1 MQAPFADVVFPQT
14 IDRSF
19 TYRIPPDLIPSAKI
33 GCRVLAP
40 FGKRRLTGFIVEL
53 KDSTTLSETELK
65 TIEDVL
71 DPQPIFSD
79 ELYRLAQWISDYYL
93 CPFGDALKAIVP
105 SVLFQKSKQYVELVA
120 ENVSSLGWMLKNAA
134 PRQAQIVSYLAKSG
148 RLSLTQLMK
157 RIGARNLMSSIN
169 NLQKQGFVRVQHI
182 LPKSKAKTR
191 KLKYVRL
198 NANSGDGDDWNH
210 KIDGGRKLTVRQIR
224 CLEYLKETG
233 AEMSQKDLQLISGIR
248 LATLKSLQ
256 KRALVEL
263 FEKEVPRDYYKHS
276 EIEPPP
282 KITLNDEQRLAY
294 EKIAAAVSRR
304 EYTTFLLR
312 GVTGSGKTQVYIE
325 AIYKV
330 LEQGGDAIVL
340 VPEISLTPQTVQR
353 FRSHFKDLVAVL
365 HSAMSPEERYDSWR
379 KLKSGEARVAIGP
392 RSAIFAPVR
401 NLELIVVDE
410 EQEDSYKQSDPDP
423 RYHGRDVAVVRAS
436 LNNAVVILGSATP
449 SAESYYNAQI
459 GKYQLLELKRRVEDI
474 PLPKVEILELQKE
487 QRLSGKKEMPV
498 FSRRLAQEIDKR
510 IAIDQQV
517 ILLLN
522 RRGFSSFI
530 KCKECSF
537 IENCK
542 NCQIA
547 LTYHLRGRR
556 LRCHYCGFSKK
567 TPEVCPECGGV
578 DILFRGLG
586 TQQVEEEIKVR
597 FPDARV
603 VRMDLDT
610 TGRKWAHDRIL
621 RDFERGKYDIL
632 LGTQMIAKGLDFQ
645 KVTLVGVINADIG
658 LFLPDFRAS
667 ERSFQLLTQVAGRAG
682 RKNLPGEVIIQTYSP
697 FNFCLVCA
705 KTHDFV
711 KFFNKEIEERR
722 ELLYPPFGRIIS
734 ILFKGK
740 DEKKVMESAE
750 NFAQVLKS
758 QKGRRPDS
766 SGPFQVLGP
775 SPAPLVR
782 IQNKYRWH
790 ILIKGSKRRDPS
802 GKAIRQAVRD
812 AEKKFREEFK
822 TRGIQ
827 VEVDVD
833 PVSLL

>member
-1 MQAPFADVVFPQT
+1 MEASFAEVVFPRT
-14 IDRSF
+14 IDRPF
-19 TYRIPPDLIPSAKI
+19 TYRIPPDLGHLVKI

-40 FGKRRLTGFIVEL
+40 FGPRRLTGFIVGVKASTRLADSEL
-53 KDSTTLSETELK
+53 KD
-65 TIEDVL
+65 IHDVL
-71 DPQPIFSD
+71 DLQPLCSD
-79 ELYRLAQWISDYYL
+79 ELYRLARWISDYYL
-93 CPFGDALKAIVP
+93 CPLGDALKAVLPAI
-105 SVLFQKSKQYVELVA
+105 LFQKSRQYVELVA
-120 ENVSSLGWMLKNAA
+120 ENISSLGWMLKNAA
-134 PRQAQIVSYLAKSG
+134 PRQAQIVRYLSKSG
-148 RLSLTQLMK
+148 RLPVTQLMK

-169 NLQKQGFVRVQHI
+169 DLQAQGFVMVQHV
-182 LPKSKAKTR
+182 LPKSQVKTR
-191 KLKYVRL
+191 LARFVRL
-198 NANSGDGDDWNH
+198 NPEITGAEAWNQQV
-210 KIDGGRKLTVRQIR
+210 DGGRKLTARQIR
-224 CLEYLKETG
+224 CLQYLKETG
-233 AEMSQKDLQLISGIR
+233 AEISQKDLLFISGIG
-248 LATLKSLQ
+248 LSTLKSLQ
-256 KRALVEL
+256 KRSLVEL
-263 FEKEVPRDYYKHS
+263 YDKESERNYYRHA
-276 EIEPPP
+276 EIVEPP
-282 KITLNDEQRLAY
+282 KIILNEEQKSAF
-294 EKIAAAVSRR
+294 EQVAAAIGKNEFS
-304 EYTTFLLR
+304 TFLLH

-325 AIYKV
+325 AIYV
-330 LEQGGDAIVL
+330 ILQTGRDAIVL

-353 FRSHFKDLVAVL
+353 FRSHFRDQVAVL
-365 HSAMSPEERYDSWR
+365 HSAMSPAERYDSWR
-379 KLKSGEARVAIGP
+379 RLKSGEARVAIGP
-392 RSAIFAPVR
+392 RSAIFAPLR
-401 NLELIVVDE
+401 QLGLIVVDE
-410 EQEDSYKQSDPDP
+410 EQEDSYKQADPNP
-423 RYHGRDVAVVRAS
+423 RYHARDVAVMRAK

-449 SAESYYNAQI
+449 SVESYYNAQI
-459 GKYQLLELKRRVEDI
+459 GKYQILKLPRRVDDI
-474 PLPKVEILELQKE
+474 PMPKVEILELQKE

-498 FSRRLAQEIDKR
+498 FSRLLAQEIDKR
-510 IAIDQQV
+510 IMNQQQV

-522 RRGFSSFI
+522 RRGFSNFI
-530 KCKECSF
+530 KCKDCGF

-556 LRCHYCGFSKK
+556 LRCHYCGYTKK
-567 TPEVCPECGGV
+567 APEVCPECGSADV
-578 DILFRGLG
+578 LFRGLG
-586 TQQVEEEIKVR
+586 TQRVEEDIKER
-597 FPDARV
+597 FPSARA

-658 LFLPDFRAS
+658 LFLPDFRAG

-740 DEKKVMESAE
+740 DEKKVMESAG

-758 QKGRRPDS
+758 EKV
-766 SGPFQVLGP
+766 PFQVLGP
-775 SPAPLVR
+775 TPSPLVR

-790 ILIKGSKRRDPS
+790 VLLKGSKRLDAS
-802 GKAIRQAVRD
+802 GKLLRQAVRT
-812 AEKKFREEFK
+812 AEKKFREDFK
-822 TRGIQ
+822 VRGIQ
-827 VEVDVD
+827 IAVDVD